1 MFDVSVCTKGEFLE
15 FYKDNLINTNHLP
28 CIVVSAEEIIF
39 NTFSSSVIALILAK
53 KKRKIKERYSL
64 SHIPEIYF
72 VFCYILY
79 SKNPQTKLLMS
90 NYIA

>member
-39 NTFSSSVIALILAK
+39 NTFSSSVIALVLAK
-53 KKRKIKERYSL
+53 KKR
-64 SHIPEIYF
+64 
-72 VFCYILY
+72 
-79 SKNPQTKLLMS
+79 
-90 NYIA
+90 

>member
-39 NTFSSSVIALILAK
+39 NTFSSSVIALVLAK

-64 SHIPEIYF
+64 SHIPEIYIF
-72 VFCYILY
+72 FSVTFYTAKIP
-79 SKNPQTKLLMS
+79 KQNF
-90 NYIA
+90 